1 MKKEDAKSKIIR
13 TLKEKSVTKQTVYD
27 NTLKAFKQLKQV
39 LQAIVK
45 DYNKD
50 LIDDDK
56 RILLEYKDRGAF
68 EAEIKIAGDLLVFNM
83 HSNIFEFDKA
93 SGIWKISY
101 VKNDSLASYSG
112 IISIYNFLND
122 SFKYNRFDDLGYL
135 IGRIFINKEN
145 HYFVEG
151 KRQLGFLYNDFGNSV
166 IDKEAIRNII
176 ESAILYSLDFDLLVP
191 NYDDVKFVTVAQMKE
206 KINKSKIKTGKRLG
220 FQFKKDDDDEIIA

>member
-1 MKKEDAKSKIIR
+1 MKDQSSKDKIIHL
-13 TLKEKSVTKQTVYD
+13 LKEKSVVKQTVYD
-27 NTLKAFKQLKQV
+27 NTLQAFKQLKQV
-39 LQAIVK
+39 LQEIVK
-45 DYNKD
+45 QYNKD
-50 LIDDDK
+50 LVDADK

-83 HSNIFEFDKA
+83 HSNVFEFDKTN
-93 SGIWKISY
+93 GVWKISY
-101 VKNDSLASYSG
+101 VKDNTLTSYSG

-135 IGRIFINKEN
+135 IGRIFINKES

-151 KRQLGFLYNDFGNSV
+151 KRQLGFLYNDFGHSV
-166 IDKEAIRNII
+166 IDKDAIKEII

-191 NYDDVKFVTVAQMKE
+191 KYDDVKYVTVAQMRE

-220 FQFKKDDDDEIIA
+220 FQFKKDDGEITA